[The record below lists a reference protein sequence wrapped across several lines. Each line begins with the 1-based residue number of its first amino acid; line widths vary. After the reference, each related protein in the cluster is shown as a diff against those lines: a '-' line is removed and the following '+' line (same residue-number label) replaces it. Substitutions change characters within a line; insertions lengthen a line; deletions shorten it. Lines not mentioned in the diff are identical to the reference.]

1 MPSVL
6 LASTLGTGGDISLT
20 STANLIT
27 ESAGMTATNGNV
39 VVVNGQNLTLSGNY
53 SGNNLFF
60 EVAKIGGTLTLG
72 ALTPPPSEEETFS
85 PATLTAAAGDRITL
99 VADNYSVPLPPKGFS
114 PSAIFAVGGTLE
126 LAPFGKSNAT
136 TSTSNLVSSHILSIV
151 NVKTTELNTLV
162 IGGFTDV
169 PHGAAGSAPSA
180 KNIMIDGT
188 LAFDLTNLAATL
200 DLEATGSATQSV
212 PIINVGTLLGTTGSA
227 DLSTVANS
235 VNTLGSFRASGGAF
249 ALNDGRVAGNLTV
262 TGPVIGATVTIQSG
276 PTSDITVAGNIR
288 ATTQATLSSGAGT
301 VNEVHGGTITGTIVD
316 LNGGGIT
323 VDGSIGATTQV
334 TIASTGSITGTG
346 VITTALLTG
355 SAGTNVDLTGAN
367 AVTGL
372 GNFTANTG
380 FTLDDMPALTV
391 IAADTVSGGSNVT
404 ISDTG
409 ALRVAGTVTGTTV
422 GLSGSGVDISGAV
435 NGPTSVKLTSG
446 GSVTGA
452 GVITTALLTGS
463 AGTNVDLTGA
473 NAVTG
478 LGNFTANTGFTLDDV
493 PALTVVAADTVS
505 GGSNVTIVDT
515 GALSVAGTVNGT
527 TVALSGSGIGISGA
541 VNGPTSVKLT
551 SGGSIAGAGV
561 ITTALLAGS
570 AGTDVDLTGA
580 NAVAGLGN
588 FTAKTGFILDDTT
601 ALTVNNGATVDG
613 GSNVAIAD
621 TDALSV
627 VGTVIAAQNVS
638 LGGSAISATGRI
650 GAGANLTVTAGSGGI
665 SLNNSA
671 LLTGAVVDLTTTGG
685 GVNEA
690 STATITGTLQSTG
703 GVVGNVDLLGTANT
717 IVAVGNFAVTGGR
730 DHFTLDDS
738 NGLTVA
744 GAVTAP
750 GQVYF
755 ETTNASGI
763 DITTTGSVGAG
774 TLASFQA
781 DAFSNLGNVT
791 GTTFELA
798 PATKGNTLA
807 LTSFGNVPNNDRIGA
822 VTPPGAAAPI
832 ITAGSVVV
840 GVNFGTTAT
849 TLELDSLGGISETT
863 GAITAASLTGQ
874 AGATVSLGNAN
885 TITGLGSFPV
895 AGGGNFTLNDTGET
909 GNLTISGP
917 VIAAGIAISDAG
929 AITAA
934 GAINAGPGTLKLA
947 TTGGGGILLN
957 NAAAILAGVTVDL
970 DAAGGGITEA
980 AGVIDATTLLSSGGV
995 TGNMALGDLNN
1006 VATLAGFAVTDG
1018 NFTLSDGA
1026 SAKGLAVAGPVT
1038 AGNVAIIDAGI
1049 ITVTGSITASDSVLK
1064 LASTGDGGIRLNA
1077 GAVLSGVTVDVDAAG
1092 GGIAETS
1099 GIINAT
1105 TLMSSGGITGD
1116 VALTGQNH
1124 IATLGDFNVSSFTL
1138 NDGADLLIPGTLSAP
1153 HITIVAPTNT
1163 ISLGDGA
1170 TIITSGTVRPAGPI
1184 QSALEPIN
1192 GAPGALLEAANFT
1205 QIGSSTV
1212 FGLNGAPATLQ
1223 IATTGRDQFDPPL
1236 GLQATGTWLI
1246 LDLANGSAAGNVFV
1260 KALDVAFTAAGSA
1273 NLTGTIGGIVGGAA
1287 AAAGSIQP
1295 ETNMNYLFN
1304 GCIIASAVC
1313 QPPTSNSL
1321 NPGQPPTSNSV
1332 NPAEAPAFNSP
1343 NPGEAPPFDLLSLG
1357 LTSTFGGIYT
1367 LLAPSPAVLASP
1379 PQLLFLT
1386 WPMLSGRPPQLTDS
1400 DVLPPNITY
1409 LDY

>member
-1 MPSVL
+1 M
-6 LASTLGTGGDISLT
+6 
-20 STANLIT
+20 
-27 ESAGMTATNGNV
+27 
-39 VVVNGQNLTLSGNY
+39 
-53 SGNNLFF
+53 
-60 EVAKIGGTLTLG
+60 
-72 ALTPPPSEEETFS
+72 
-85 PATLTAAAGDRITL
+85 
-99 VADNYSVPLPPKGFS
+99 
-114 PSAIFAVGGTLE
+114 
-126 LAPFGKSNAT
+126 
-136 TSTSNLVSSHILSIV
+136 
-151 NVKTTELNTLV
+151 
-162 IGGFTDV
+162 
-169 PHGAAGSAPSA
+169 
-180 KNIMIDGT
+180 
-188 LAFDLTNLAATL
+188 
-200 DLEATGSATQSV
+200 
-212 PIINVGTLLGTTGSA
+212 
-227 DLSTVANS
+227 
-235 VNTLGSFRASGGAF
+235 
-249 ALNDGRVAGNLTV
+249 
-262 TGPVIGATVTIQSG
+262 
-276 PTSDITVAGNIR
+276 
-288 ATTQATLSSGAGT
+288 
-301 VNEVHGGTITGTIVD
+301 
-316 LNGGGIT
+316 
-323 VDGSIGATTQV
+323 
-334 TIASTGSITGTG
+334 
-346 VITTALLTG
+346 
-355 SAGTNVDLTGAN
+355 
-367 AVTGL
+367 
-372 GNFTANTG
+372 
-380 FTLDDMPALTV
+380 
-391 IAADTVSGGSNVT
+391 
-404 ISDTG
+404 
-409 ALRVAGTVTGTTV
+409 
-422 GLSGSGVDISGAV
+422 
-435 NGPTSVKLTSG
+435 
-446 GSVTGA
+446 
-452 GVITTALLTGS
+452 
-463 AGTNVDLTGA
+463 
-473 NAVTG
+473 
-478 LGNFTANTGFTLDDV
+478 
-493 PALTVVAADTVS
+493 
-505 GGSNVTIVDT
+505 
-515 GALSVAGTVNGT
+515 
-527 TVALSGSGIGISGA
+527 
-541 VNGPTSVKLT
+541 
-551 SGGSIAGAGV
+551 
-561 ITTALLAGS
+561 
-570 AGTDVDLTGA
+570 
-580 NAVAGLGN
+580 
-588 FTAKTGFILDDTT
+588 
-601 ALTVNNGATVDG
+601 NNGATVDG
-613 GSNVAIAD
+613 GSNVTIAD

-638 LGGSAISATGRI
+638 LGGSATSATGRI

-665 SLNNSA
+665 SLNKRA

-685 GVNEA
+685 GVSEA
-690 STATITGTLQSTG
+690 STAAITGTLQSSG
-703 GVVGNVDLLGTANT
+703 GVVGNVDLLGTANS
-717 IVAVGNFAVTGGR
+717 IVAVNNFAVTGDR

-750 GQVYF
+750 VKIYF
-755 ETTNASGI
+755 ETTNAGGI
-763 DITTTGSVGAG
+763 AITTTGSVGAG

-781 DAFSNLGNVT
+781 DTFSNLGNVT

-832 ITAGSVVV
+832 ITAGSIVI

-874 AGATVSLGNAN
+874 AGATVALGNAN

-895 AGGGNFTLNDTGET
+895 AGGGNFMMNDTGET

-929 AITAA
+929 TITAA
-934 GAINAGPGTLKLA
+934 GGIDAGPGTLKLA

-957 NAAAILAGVTVDL
+957 NAAAILTGVTVDL

-980 AGVIDATTLLSSGGV
+980 AAVINATTLLSSGGV
-995 TGNMALGDLNN
+995 TGNVVLGGLNN

-1026 SAKGLAVAGPVT
+1026 SAKGLAVTGPVT
-1038 AGNVAIIDAGI
+1038 AGNVAIVDASV
-1049 ITVTGSITASDSVLK
+1049 ITVTGSITASDGVLK

-1092 GGIAETS
+1092 GGIEETS

-1105 TLMSSGGITGD
+1105 TLMSSVGFTGN

-1153 HITIVAPTNT
+1153 HIAIVALSNT

-1192 GAPGALLEAANFT
+1192 GGPGALLEAANFT

-1287 AAAGSIQP
+1287 AAAASIQP

-1313 QPPTSNSL
+1313 QPPTSNPL
-1321 NPGQPPTSNSV
+1321 NPGQPPMSNSV
-1332 NPAEAPAFNSP
+1332 NPGEAPAFNSP

-1367 LLAPSPAVLASP
+1367 LLAPSPATLASP
-1379 PQLLFLT
+1379 PKLLFLT